1 MQSDCTCESFSES
14 LTCEDKKNANIIQH
28 GKAHV
33 HYHKTKTISRSK
45 PSKNM
50 WQTIKWQ
57 KQKLRCKYKV
67 FWFGENENPE

>member
-14 LTCEDKKNANIIQH
+14 LTCEDNQNANIIQH

-33 HYHKTKTISRSK
+33 HYPKTKTKSRSK

-50 WQTIKWQ
+50 WKTVK
-57 KQKLRCKYKV
+57 
-67 FWFGENENPE
+67 G

>member
-14 LTCEDKKNANIIQH
+14 LTCEDNQNANIIQH

-33 HYHKTKTISRSK
+33 HYHKTKTKSRSK

-50 WQTIKWQ
+50 WKTVKGQ
-57 KQKLRCKYKV
+57 KQKLQCKYKV
-67 FWFGENENPE
+67 F